1 MSNIRKLI
9 WFSLDNLGGVF
20 FGLFSIVFI
29 ARIYGPTNMGYL
41 SYIQALASILSCVFI
56 LGMDNVVMKE
66 YVQNPEKKRV
76 FYAVS
81 LVRLFGGLVFFAAV
95 FSWAYFFSNTP
106 DELVFAL
113 AFSACVTTYFGK
125 SSAFRLYFQASEQ
138 PRILSV
144 STVAS
149 RVAAIAY
156 ILGVIYFQLSF
167 VWAILYLVVYSVV
180 AQIILLSEFYR
191 KTKDELFPAIADS
204 IQYGKKILYESK
216 FVFLSSIIF
225 PIFMYFDVV
234 IIEKYLT
241 PEDVGLYGVA
251 TKLVMQLLFVG
262 HIFVFAFFT
271 RLNKEINE
279 QKLDGQVF
287 RNIVRLMIYCSV
299 GGGIFVSLT
308 GDYIVHLLYGEQY
321 DGAGIILK
329 ILIWKLVFSYF
340 GALFSRVLIIRQ
352 WTNIELIKTV
362 IASTVS
368 LSASMIAVQIWG
380 ATGVATVSV
389 VSYAIADLFSY
400 LLFAR
405 TRIFFIVVVQELVRI
420 FTRPVT
426 AFRQSLEF
434 LVEGRQS
441 YGS

>member
-9 WFSLDNLGGVF
+9 WFSLDNLGGVL

-66 YVQNPEKKRV
+66 YVQHHEKKRV

-81 LVRLFGGLVFFAAV
+81 LVRLVGGIIFFVAV
-95 FSWAYFFSNTP
+95 FCWAYFFSKTP
-106 DELVFAL
+106 DELVLAL
-113 AFSACVTTYFGK
+113 SLTACVTTYFGK
-125 SSAFRLYFQASEQ
+125 SSAFRLYFQATEQ
-138 PRILSV
+138 PRILSI

-167 VWAILYLVVYSVV
+167 VWAIFYLVVYSVV
-180 AQIILLSEFYR
+180 AQVILLCEFYR
-191 KTKDELFPAIADS
+191 ETKDELFPAIADS
-204 IQYGKKILYESK
+204 LRYAKQLLSESK
-216 FVFLSSIIF
+216 FVFFSSILF

-234 IIEKYLT
+234 IIEKFLS
-241 PEDVGLYGVA
+241 PEAVGLYGVA

-271 RLNKEINE
+271 RLNQELNE
-279 QKLDGQVF
+279 QKLDGHIF

-321 DGAGIILK
+321 QGAGIILK

-352 WTNIELIKTV
+352 WTSIELTKTIV
-362 IASTVS
+362 ASTVS
-368 LSASMIAVQIWG
+368 LCASIVAVQIWG

-389 VSYAIADLFSY
+389 VSYAIADLFAY
-400 LLFAR
+400 LLFPR
-405 TRIFFIVVVQELVRI
+405 TRIFFVVVVQELGRI
-420 FTRPVT
+420 FIQPVE
-426 AFRQSLEF
+426 AFRQSIAF
-434 LVEGRQS
+434 LVEGRQR
-441 YGS
+441 YGN